1 MTSRRCFLQGTTTLA
16 AASAVLPALPS
27 AAANAALFQISL
39 AQWSLNR
46 MLFDGELSNL
56 DFPAFARSTF
66 DIGAVEYV
74 NQFWKDKA
82 EDSVYLADLKQR
94 CDDNGVLSVLIM
106 CDGEGLLGNPD
117 AAARTQA
124 VENHYKWVV
133 AAATLGCHSIRVNAQ
148 SAGSWDEQVA
158 LAADGLGRL
167 GEFAA
172 GHGLNVIV
180 ENHGGLSSNGQWLGQ
195 VMRRIGR
202 DNCGTLPDF
211 GNFTIAP
218 DQDYDRYQGV
228 EELMPWARGVSA
240 KSYAFDAEGNETTL
254 DYPRLLR
261 VVLDAGYRGHV
272 GIEWEG
278 QVPARQPEG
287 VRLTKALLERVREE
301 LAAEYA

>member
-1 MTSRRCFLQGTTTLA
+1 MTSRRFFLQQSSMLA
-16 AASAVLPALPS
+16 AASTVLPALS
-27 AAANAALFQISL
+27 SVAATAPLFRISL

-46 MLFDGELSNL
+46 ILFGGELDNL
-56 DFPAFARSTF
+56 DFPAFARTEF

-82 EDSVYLADLKQR
+82 EDSAYLADLKQR
-94 CDDNGVLSVLIM
+94 CDDNGVRSVLIM
-106 CDGEGLLGNPD
+106 CDGEGLLGDPD
-117 AAARTQA
+117 ADARTQA
-124 VENHYKWVV
+124 VENHYKWIT

-167 GEFAA
+167 SEFAA

-180 ENHGGLSSNGQWLGQ
+180 ENHGGLSSNGQWLGE
-195 VMRRIGR
+195 VMRRIDRG
-202 DNCGTLPDF
+202 NCGTLPDF
-211 GNFTIAP
+211 GNFTISP
-218 DQDYDRYQGV
+218 DEHYDRYQGV
-228 EELMPWARGVSA
+228 EELMPWAKGVSA
-240 KSYAFDAEGNETTL
+240 KSYAFDADGNETML
-254 DYPRLLR
+254 DYRRLLR
-261 VVLDAGYRGHV
+261 IVLDAGYRGHV

-278 QVPARQPEG
+278 QVPASQPAG